1 MKRILTIGVL
11 IFCVIG
17 AVSYASTMIVERND
31 NYIVIQF
38 EKSITKEGPAI
49 LNVIWCQGKPDPK
62 IAEEVLLEA
71 YQIADHF
78 KIDYDILG
86 SVWYSPTGRDEDEEK
101 VTLASG
107 VRSYVKEKGKVK
119 PEPFL

>member
-1 MKRILTIGVL
+1 MKRIAVIGVFIICTIGA
-11 IFCVIG
+11 I
-17 AVSYASTMIVERND
+17 SYANTLRVERND

-38 EKSITKEGPAI
+38 EKPASKEGPAI

-62 IAEEVLLEA
+62 IAEKVLIEA

-78 KIDYDILG
+78 KVDYDILG